1 MARPTCVVALDQ
13 CVRSACVA
21 TLTIRSFPYRNGT
34 PFAPAVLKVLRSSKY
49 SLLTSWARRS
59 ALAPFRLSMFFLFR
73 GGDFLKLNGRKRGEE
88 VFVLYNTIVLK
99 NNSRYTKTV
108 DMSNSAKKLGDNIRR
123 IRLAK
128 DMTQGDLCRKL
139 GLDRAYM
146 SNVESGKKNPT
157 LSTITNIAKALDVS
171 VDELLK

>member
-1 MARPTCVVALDQ
+1 MFCQQTKQPRRGRRPHLCDGTGESCGPQNKAKYLVTCDHAIQ
-13 CVRSACVA
+13 YAK
-21 TLTIRSFPYRNGT
+21 RSFFPYL
-34 PFAPAVLKVLRSSKY
+34 F
-49 SLLTSWARRS
+49 
-59 ALAPFRLSMFFLFR
+59 FR
-73 GGDFLKLNGRKRGEE
+73 GGEFFKIEWAETGRGL
-88 VFVLYNTIVLK
+88 FVLYNTIVLK

-128 DMTQGDLCRKL
+128 DLTQGDLCRKL

>member
-1 MARPTCVVALDQ
+1 MVALDQ
-13 CVRSACVA
+13 CVRSDCVV
-21 TLTIRSFPYRNGT
+21 TLTIRP
-34 PFAPAVLKVLRSSKY
+34 APRGLGAPPSP
-49 SLLTSWARRS
+49 RS
-59 ALAPFRLSMFFLFR
+59 AFPCFFFFA
-73 GGDFLKLNGRKRGEE
+73 GGDFFKIEWAETGRGL
-88 VFVLYNTIVLK
+88 FVLYNTIVLK